1 VSRLNPKREIYGG
14 FAVTT
19 SNVSSPYHPSFPRS
33 RCASSNNAALDART
47 SPEAKRA
54 CALERGGELCVVL
67 RRARASAVGEISIP
81 VTVVLRVGERRERR
95 RRGMQPVPVQRSRM
109 RICFGSVRRE
119 GVESR
124 IEERR

>member
-1 VSRLNPKREIYGG
+1 
-14 FAVTT
+14 
-19 SNVSSPYHPSFPRS
+19 
-33 RCASSNNAALDART
+33 
-47 SPEAKRA
+47 
-54 CALERGGELCVVL
+54 VL
-67 RRARASAVGEISIP
+67 RRASASAVGEISIP

-124 IEERR
+124 IEERRKVYSSVACLRVVLDRLSRTEKGSVVPWDQDAFSAQDVQVPEWLRA